1 MNGPPSNAMR
11 LNLLTQ
17 PLMLQSLI
25 DDVSRS
31 VQEAAETTPASA
43 NLDHRGVVWPLEEGV
58 STPTDEVEVSVSALA
73 SALASTFALESREL
87 GSVALGRIEEL
98 KELIR

>member
-25 DDVSRS
+25 DVVSRS

-73 SALASTFALESREL
+73 STFALESREL